1 MKKPGRFA
9 LFHWRNRENAARVI
23 ASKVWRGLH
32 PPNNK
37 NIFKSFIGEN
47 YQVPSF
53 DLSLGLFWKTGING
67 EKFISG
73 VPTGS

>member
-1 MKKPGRFA
+1 MLIVHRQ
-9 LFHWRNRENAARVI
+9 I
-23 ASKVWRGLH
+23 ASDLSAKWKRGLH

-47 YQVPSF
+47 YQIPAF
-53 DLSLGLFWKTGING
+53 DLSLGLFWAVGING

-73 VPTGS
+73 VPTGA